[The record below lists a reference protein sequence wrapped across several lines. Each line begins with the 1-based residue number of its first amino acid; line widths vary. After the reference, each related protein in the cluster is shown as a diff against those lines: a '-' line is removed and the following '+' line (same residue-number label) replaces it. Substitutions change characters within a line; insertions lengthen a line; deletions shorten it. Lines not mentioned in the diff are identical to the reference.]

1 MDLED
6 MAIGELAY
14 SSAVYNNDVKLKT
27 YVSNITNRDKVN
39 PWSVWTE
46 SYHLPFTGR
55 IAGAEDIEE
64 IDSNTVNSFHIPVF
78 LAGKAH
84 EASGRRFLGG
94 TIFVSKSNDFGTL
107 QKDVDLYDE
116 VSSDGDMC
124 VVYIKRTSA
133 LNYTEATPP
142 QNVRY
147 DRNFN
152 RLPNSNDPA
161 LFYAQLGKNEDFL
174 MTPRLYRND
183 PDLSCLSI
191 GIPVDS
197 AYLKQG
203 DYWYMFMEPVDSKGN
218 SSIVGWKDVTVTLRF
233 AALLEA

>member
-1 MDLED
+1 MELED
-6 MAIGELAY
+6 MAIGEVAY
-14 SSAVYNNDVKLKT
+14 SSDVYNNDVKLKT

-46 SYHLPFTGR
+46 SYHLPFTGS
-55 IAGAEDIEE
+55 IAGSQDLEE
-64 IDSNTVNSFHIPVF
+64 IASNTVNSFQIPIY

-124 VVYIKRTSA
+124 LVYIRRNAGFYTYAGNPPYSA
-133 LNYTEATPP
+133 E
-142 QNVRY
+142 
-147 DRNFN
+147 FN
-152 RLPNSNDPA
+152 KGLSGSPDSDDPG
-161 LFYAQLGKNEDFL
+161 LYYAKKGQDADFL

-197 AYLKQG
+197 AYMKQG
-203 DYWYMFMEPVDSKGN
+203 ECWYLFMEPVDSKGN
-218 SSIVGWKDVTVTLRF
+218 ISIVGWKDVTVTLRF
-233 AALLEA
+233 AALLEE